1 MPASFQH
8 MFETAEKAAR
18 AYNPPARPEFP
29 MANHLVDEE
38 DPANEDAEKRDE
50 EGTTSEEN
58 TSKIP
63 PIDPEERARVY
74 PPVPTYSAATKEVE
88 QRDYERMLQDFPEL
102 ADAEAVAR

>member
-1 MPASFQH
+1 

-18 AYNPPARPEFP
+18 AYNPPERPEFP
-29 MANHLVDEE
+29 MATGVDVE
-38 DPANEDAEKRDE
+38 DPATEGDE

>member
-29 MANHLVDEE
+29 MATGVGGEG
-38 DPANEDAEKRDE
+38 PTNEDAEKRDE

-88 QRDYERMLQDFPEL
+88 QRDYERMLEDFPEL